1 MEVVPGKRDRL
12 PCSGAAISTPS
23 ANHHSMNRRHLLASG
38 LLATAAATLPG
49 LCPAAFG
56 QAPATA
62 KEFFKLAPLP
72 YAPEALEP
80 HIDAQTM
87 MIHHGKHHQAYV
99 TKLNEALATLPT
111 APQGTPEELHGW
123 LSNLDAVPEKIR
135 TAVRNHGGGHFNHD
149 LFWNS
154 LTPKKTEPTGDLA
167 RALESAFGSE
177 EAATAEYLDKGGKI
191 FGSGWIWLVLD
202 PKKKALAMTTTPN
215 QDTPLAAGHVPL
227 LGVDVWE
234 HAYYLKYQNKR
245 ADYLK
250 AVANIINWDVVAERY
265 AKALKA

>member
-1 MEVVPGKRDRL
+1 M
-12 PCSGAAISTPS
+12 T
-23 ANHHSMNRRHLLASG
+23 RRHLLTSG
-38 LLATAAATLPG
+38 LLPPPPPFPV
-49 LCPAAFG
+49 CSPAPLARH
-56 QAPATA
+56 PPPP

-87 MIHHGKHHQAYV
+87 MIHHGKHHQTYV

-111 APQGTPEELHGW
+111 APKGTPGRTPRLALEPRRR
-123 LSNLDAVPEKIR
+123 PEKIR

-154 LTPKKTEPTGDLA
+154 LTPKKSEPTGELA
-167 RALESAFGSE
+167 KPSTSAFGSE
-177 EAATAEYLDKGGKI
+177 EAAMAEYLDKGGKI
-191 FGSGWIWLVLD
+191 FGSGWVWLVFD
-202 PKKKALAMTTTPN
+202 PKKKGIAMTTTPN

-227 LGVDVWE
+227 LGIDVWE
-234 HAYYLKYQNKR
+234 HAYYLNYQNKR

-250 AVANIINWDVVAERY
+250 AVANIINWDVVASRY

>member
-1 MEVVPGKRDRL
+1 M
-12 PCSGAAISTPS
+12 T
-23 ANHHSMNRRHLLASG
+23 RRHLLTSG
-38 LLATAAATLPG
+38 LLATAATLPG
-49 LCPAAFG
+49 LLPGALGQTPAA
-56 QAPATA
+56 A

-72 YAPEALEP
+72 YAPDALEP

-87 MIHHGKHHQAYV
+87 LIHHGKHHQTYV

-111 APQGTPEELHGW
+111 APNGTPEELHGW

-154 LTPKKTEPTGDLA
+154 LSPKKSEPTGELA
-167 RALESAFGSE
+167 QALESAFGSE
-177 EAATAEYLDKGGKI
+177 EAAMAEYLDKGGKI
-191 FGSGWIWLVLD
+191 FGSGWVWLVFD
-202 PKKKALAMTTTPN
+202 PKKKGIAMTTTPN

-227 LGVDVWE
+227 LGIDVWE

-250 AVANIINWDVVAERY
+250 AVANIINWDVVASRY

>member
-1 MEVVPGKRDRL
+1 M
-12 PCSGAAISTPS
+12 T
-23 ANHHSMNRRHLLASG
+23 RRHLLTSGFFAST
-38 LLATAAATLPG
+38 ATALLPN
-49 LCPAAFG
+49 AFG
-56 QAPATA
+56 QSAPAA
-62 KEFFKLAPLP
+62 PSIFKLAPLP
-72 YAPEALEP
+72 YEANALEP

-87 MIHHGKHHQAYV
+87 MIHHGKHHQTYV

-111 APQGTPEELHGW
+111 APKGTPEELHGW

-154 LTPKKTEPTGDLA
+154 LTPHPTEPTGDLKD
-167 RALESAFGSE
+167 ALGAAFGSGD
-177 EAATAEYLDKGGKI
+177 AAMAEYLDKGGKI
-191 FGSGWIWLVLD
+191 FGSGWVWLVFD
-202 PKKKALAMTTTPN
+202 PTKKAIAMTTTPN

-227 LGVDVWE
+227 LGIDVWE

-250 AVANIINWDVVAERY
+250 AVANVINWDIVAQRY
-265 AKALKA
+265 AKAVKA